1 MGVGLA
7 VVTLLIALMQGVS
20 CKTWDVTLPQ
30 SISGISDSCVIVPC
44 LFTLPINE
52 EPNIV
57 NCSGGVWRRG
67 SISGPTVFSAH
78 NPYNNILQGHMVG
91 DLPKKNCTTVFHN
104 FPKNFSDMYFFRLE
118 CTNHV
123 KYTFSDGVNI
133 NVHPELPPP
142 ELTSVSQVS
151 EGAQVRLQC
160 SVPVP
165 CSVLPPSITW
175 LPRDNSRQEQ
185 TQMQQTTMTS
195 TLTFIATANNHNQSI
210 SCSVTYPL
218 TKGGS
223 SPPSASTQRL
233 NILYAPR
240 DTVATL
246 NTPVPVSEG
255 RTVMF
260 TCQSDANPPVSLY
273 TWHRSDSGNLTK
285 KAEGEMLVLQ
295 VSQEDSGVYL
305 CEAQSQRGSQRSRP
319 VFLEVSANT
328 GGSECVVLLPYIMCG
343 VLLALYILTVVV
355 DVYKYRS
362 ICRRL
367 KQIELKEEHTY
378 TDLRTCSVASDYDQ
392 LQSRQP
398 KTMPSADVPN
408 YENPIALQAILRNQ
422 PPSKRK

>member
-1 MGVGLA
+1 M
-7 VVTLLIALMQGVS
+7 
-20 CKTWDVTLPQ
+20 
-30 SISGISDSCVIVPC
+30 
-44 LFTLPINE
+44 
-52 EPNIV
+52 
-57 NCSGGVWRRG
+57 
-67 SISGPTVFSAH
+67 
-78 NPYNNILQGHMVG
+78 
-91 DLPKKNCTTVFHN
+91 TT
-104 FPKNFSDMYFFRLE
+104 S
-118 CTNHV
+118 T
-123 KYTFSDGVNI
+123 
-133 NVHPELPPP
+133 ELPPP

-195 TLTFIATANNHNQSI
+195 TLTFIATADNHNQSI

-223 SPPSASTQRL
+223 SPPSASSQRL

-285 KAEGEMLVLQ
+285 KAEEEILVLQ

-328 GGSECVVLLPYIMCG
+328 GGSECVVLFPYIMCG
-343 VLLALYILTVVV
+343 VLFALYIMTVVV
-355 DVYKYRS
+355 DVFKYRS

-367 KQIELKEEHTY
+367 KQIELKGEHTY
-378 TDLRTCSVASDYDQ
+378 DDLRTCSVASDYDQ

-408 YENPIALQAILRNQ
+408 YENSIALQAILRNQ